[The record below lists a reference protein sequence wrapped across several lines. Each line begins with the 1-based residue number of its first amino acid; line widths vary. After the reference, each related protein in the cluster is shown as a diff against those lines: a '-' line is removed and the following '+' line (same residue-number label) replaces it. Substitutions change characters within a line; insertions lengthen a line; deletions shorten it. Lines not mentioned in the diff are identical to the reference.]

1 MKTFRSCTPCQKIE
15 NDSYDWYARHAA
27 KLLEVQSKKAD
38 IIFIG
43 DSITH
48 FWHKED
54 CNGYGEEIWQAYYAH
69 RSTLNLGYGFD
80 RTQNMLWR
88 IQHGELEGQNPKLV
102 IVNAGTNQFSIT
114 QKYDGDSPEVAF
126 AGVKLLIETL
136 LQMLPGSKIIV
147 MAVFP
152 RMPEEINQ
160 KINALNVLLKEH
172 FDKKHERIEFLDI
185 NSKFLLSDG
194 SFNAELFED
203 RCCHPNKDGYRIWA
217 EALEQRLKA
226 ENL

>member
-1 MKTFRSCTPCQKIE
+1 MKTLRTCIPCEKIE

-27 KLLEVQSKKAD
+27 KLLEVQNKKAD

-54 CNGYGEEIWQAYYAH
+54 CNGYGEEIWQEYYAH

-88 IQHGELEGQNPKLV
+88 IRNGELEGQNPKLV

-114 QKYDGDSPEVAF
+114 QNYDGDQPQEAF
-126 AGVKLLIETL
+126 AGVKLLVETL
-136 LQMLPGSKIIV
+136 LQMLGESKIIV

-160 KINALNVLLKEH
+160 KINTLNALLKEH
-172 FDKKHERIEFLDI
+172 FDKKHGRIEFLDI
-185 NSKFLLSDG
+185 SSKFLLPDG
-194 SFNAELFED
+194 SFNAALYVD

-217 EALEQRLKA
+217 EALDPRLEA